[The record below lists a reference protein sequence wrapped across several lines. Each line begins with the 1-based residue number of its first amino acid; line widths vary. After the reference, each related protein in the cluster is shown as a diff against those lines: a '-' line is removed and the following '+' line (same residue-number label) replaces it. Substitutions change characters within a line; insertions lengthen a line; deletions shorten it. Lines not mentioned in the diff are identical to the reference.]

1 MRETKCPSAD
11 SPREHAASYDQTSDD
26 RIAVLT
32 KSRTTTG
39 RRMTRE
45 VLLQLLE
52 GIQRGETSPAAAL
65 TQIAKLPYEDTGFA
79 KIDHH
84 RSLRL
89 GLPEVIY
96 AEGKPPEQVAEIFAR
111 MTESGGSVIAT
122 RAGNEVFEAVLK
134 KVPAAKYHAVARVIG
149 LRSASPANPLG
160 PVAVVCAGTSDLP
173 VAEEAAVTAEY
184 LGLEVARIV
193 DVGVA
198 GLHRILAQ
206 TDILA
211 RARAVIVCAGME
223 GALPSVV
230 GGLVAA
236 PVIAVPTS
244 IGYGAAFGGVAA
256 LLGMLNSC
264 SPNVCVVNID
274 NGFGAAYVAA
284 MTVRR

>member
-1 MRETKCPSAD
+1 
-11 SPREHAASYDQTSDD
+11 
-26 RIAVLT
+26 
-32 KSRTTTG
+32 
-39 RRMTRE
+39 MTRE
-45 VLLQLLE
+45 TLLQLLQQ
-52 GIQRGETSPAAAL
+52 IQRGDATPESAL
-65 TQIAKLPYEDTGFA
+65 AQIAKLPYEDTGFA

-96 AEGKPPEQVAEIFAR
+96 AAGKTPAQVAEIFAR
-111 MTESGGSVIAT
+111 MAAAGGSVIAT
-122 RAGNEVFEAVLK
+122 RASAEAFAAVREQ
-134 KVPAAKYHAVARVIG
+134 VPTVKYHAEARLLGLAAVSSTPPVGRIAVI
-149 LRSASPANPLG
+149 
-160 PVAVVCAGTSDLP
+160 CAGTSDLP
-173 VAEEAAVTAEY
+173 VAEEAAVSAEY
-184 LGLEVARIV
+184 LGVAVDRVV

-206 TDILA
+206 TEVLA
-211 RARAVIVCAGME
+211 RAQAVIVCAGME

-244 IGYGAAFGGVAA
+244 VGYGSAFGGLTA

-284 MTVRR
+284 MAVRR

>member
-1 MRETKCPSAD
+1 
-11 SPREHAASYDQTSDD
+11 
-26 RIAVLT
+26 
-32 KSRTTTG
+32 
-39 RRMTRE
+39 MTRE
-45 VLLQLLE
+45 ALLQLLE
-52 GIQRGETSPAAAL
+52 SIERGETSPADAL
-65 TQIAKLPYEDTGFA
+65 ARLARLPYEDAGFA

-96 AEGKPPEQVAEIFAR
+96 SAGKSPQQVAEIFSR
-111 MTESGGSVIAT
+111 MAHGNPGSSVIAT
-122 RAGNEVFEAVLK
+122 RAGADAFEAVRKL
-134 KVPAAKYHAVARVIG
+134 VPAAKYHPQARIIG
-149 LRSASPANPLG
+149 LASSAPAVG
-160 PVAVVCAGTSDLP
+160 RIAVVCAGTSDLP
-173 VAEEAAVTAEY
+173 VAEEAAVTAGY
-184 LGLEVARIV
+184 LGLEVDRLV

-198 GLHRILAQ
+198 GLHRILAH
-206 TDILA
+206 TDILS

-244 IGYGAAFGGVAA
+244 VGYGAAFGGVAA

-284 MTVRR
+284 MSVRS

>member
-1 MRETKCPSAD
+1 
-11 SPREHAASYDQTSDD
+11 
-26 RIAVLT
+26 
-32 KSRTTTG
+32 
-39 RRMTRE
+39 MTRDTILQMLEE
-45 VLLQLLE
+45 VRSGERSTAEALAQLV
-52 GIQRGETSPAAAL
+52 R
-65 TQIAKLPYEDTGFA
+65 LPFEDTGFA

-96 AEGKPPEQVAEIFAR
+96 AAGKTPQQVAGIFER
-111 MTESGGSVIAT
+111 MAAAGGDVLAT
-122 RAGNEVFEAVLK
+122 RASAEAYSAVQSIA
-134 KVPAAKYHAVARVIG
+134 PQASYHETARVIG
-149 LRSASPANPLG
+149 LRQQPQTKTAG
-160 PVAVVCAGTSDLP
+160 PIAVVCAGTSDLP
-173 VAEEAAVTAEY
+173 VAEEAAVVAEY
-184 LGLEVARIV
+184 LGLEVHRIV

-206 TDILA
+206 REILA
-211 RARAVIVCAGME
+211 QVRAVIVCAGME

-244 IGYGAAFGGVAA
+244 VGYGAAFGGIAA

-264 SPNVCVVNID
+264 SPNVSVVNID

-284 MTVRR
+284 MIVRSSTSSS

>member
-1 MRETKCPSAD
+1 MTRDAILQMLEDVRSGELSSAD
-11 SPREHAASYDQTSDD
+11 ALA
-26 RIAVLT
+26 
-32 KSRTTTG
+32 
-39 RRMTRE
+39 
-45 VLLQLLE
+45 QL
-52 GIQRGETSPAAAL
+52 
-65 TQIAKLPYEDTGFA
+65 AKLPYEDTGFA

-96 AEGKPPEQVAEIFAR
+96 AEGKTPQQVAGIFER
-111 MTESGGSVIAT
+111 MAAAGGDVLAT
-122 RAGNEVFEAVLK
+122 RATAEAY
-134 KVPAAKYHAVARVIG
+134 AAVNAVAPEARYHEIARVIG
-149 LRSASPANPLG
+149 LRKQGESKTAG
-160 PVAVVCAGTSDLP
+160 PIAVVCAGTSDLP
-173 VAEEAAVTAEY
+173 VAEEAAVVAEY
-184 LGLEVARIV
+184 LGLEVHRVV

-206 TDILA
+206 REVLSVA
-211 RARAVIVCAGME
+211 KVVIVCAGME

-244 IGYGAAFGGVAA
+244 VGYGASFGGIAA

-264 SPNVCVVNID
+264 SPNVSVVNID

-284 MTVRR
+284 MIVRSSERSPR

>member
-1 MRETKCPSAD
+1 
-11 SPREHAASYDQTSDD
+11 
-26 RIAVLT
+26 
-32 KSRTTTG
+32 
-39 RRMTRE
+39 MTRDTILQMLEE
-45 VLLQLLE
+45 VRSGELSTADALAQLV
-52 GIQRGETSPAAAL
+52 R
-65 TQIAKLPYEDTGFA
+65 LPFEDAGFA

-96 AEGKPPEQVAEIFAR
+96 AAGKTPQQVAGIFER
-111 MTESGGSVIAT
+111 MAAAGGDVLAT
-122 RAGNEVFEAVLK
+122 RANAEAYSAVQAIA
-134 KVPAAKYHAVARVIG
+134 PEASYHETARVIG
-149 LRSASPANPLG
+149 LRQQAQTKAMG
-160 PVAVVCAGTSDLP
+160 PIAVVCAGTSDLP
-173 VAEEAAVTAEY
+173 VAEEAAVVAEY
-184 LGLEVARIV
+184 LGLEVHRIV

-206 TDILA
+206 REILA
-211 RARAVIVCAGME
+211 QVRAVIVCAGME

-244 IGYGAAFGGVAA
+244 VGYGAAFGGIAA

-264 SPNVCVVNID
+264 SPNVSVVNID

-284 MTVRR
+284 MIVRSSDKADR

>member
-1 MRETKCPSAD
+1 
-11 SPREHAASYDQTSDD
+11 
-26 RIAVLT
+26 
-32 KSRTTTG
+32 
-39 RRMTRE
+39 MTRDSILRMLEE
-45 VLLQLLE
+45 VRTGQLS
-52 GIQRGETSPAAAL
+52 TADAL
-65 TQIAKLPYEDTGFA
+65 TQLAKLPYEDAGFA

-96 AEGKPPEQVAEIFAR
+96 AAGKTPEQVAEIFAR
-111 MTESGGSVIAT
+111 MAAAGGDVLAT
-122 RAGNEVFEAVLK
+122 RASAEVFAAVQAGAPL
-134 KVPAAKYHAVARVIG
+134 ARYHDVARVIG
-149 LRSASPANPLG
+149 LRQSATPAKTAG
-160 PVAVVCAGTSDLP
+160 PIAVVCAGTSDLP
-173 VAEEAAVTAEY
+173 VAEEAAVVAEY
-184 LGLEVARIV
+184 LGLEVHRIV

-206 TDILA
+206 REVLA
-211 RARAVIVCAGME
+211 EVRTVIVCAGME

-244 IGYGAAFGGVAA
+244 VGYGASFGGIAA

-264 SPNVCVVNID
+264 SPNVTVVNID

-284 MTVRR
+284 MIVRSGGAV

>member
-1 MRETKCPSAD
+1 
-11 SPREHAASYDQTSDD
+11 
-26 RIAVLT
+26 
-32 KSRTTTG
+32 
-39 RRMTRE
+39 MTRDS
-45 VLLQLLE
+45 LLE
-52 GIQRGETSPAAAL
+52 LLVQIQRGETSPATAFAQL
-65 TQIAKLPYEDTGFA
+65 AKLPYEDTGFA

-96 AEGKPPEQVAEIFAR
+96 AAGKSPHQVAEIFTR
-111 MTESGGSVIAT
+111 MAQTGSSVIAT
-122 RAGNEVFEAVLK
+122 RADADAFAAVK
-134 KVPAAKYHAVARVIG
+134 NQVPGAEYHQQARVIG
-149 LRSASPANPLG
+149 LHSTSSLRKAG
-160 PVAVVCAGTSDLP
+160 HIAVVCAGTSDLP

-184 LGLEVARIV
+184 LGLEVDRVV

-206 TDILA
+206 TDILGHA
-211 RARAVIVCAGME
+211 SAVIVCAGME

-244 IGYGAAFGGVAA
+244 IGYGTAFGGVAA

-284 MTVRR
+284 MMVRR

>member
-1 MRETKCPSAD
+1 
-11 SPREHAASYDQTSDD
+11 
-26 RIAVLT
+26 
-32 KSRTTTG
+32 
-39 RRMTRE
+39 MTRDAILQMLEE
-45 VLLQLLE
+45 V
-52 GIQRGETSPAAAL
+52 RSGELSTAEAL
-65 TQIAKLPYEDTGFA
+65 TRLAKLPYEDAGFA

-96 AEGKPPEQVAEIFAR
+96 AAGKTPAQVAGIFER
-111 MTESGGSVIAT
+111 MAAAGGDVIAT
-122 RAGNEVFEAVLK
+122 RASVEAY
-134 KVPAAKYHAVARVIG
+134 AAVQAIEPQANYHETARVIG
-149 LRSASPANPLG
+149 LRQQASVKSVG
-160 PVAVVCAGTSDLP
+160 PIAVVCAGTSDLP
-173 VAEEAAVTAEY
+173 VAEEAAVVAEY
-184 LGLEVARIV
+184 LGLEVHRVV

-206 TDILA
+206 REVLT
-211 RARAVIVCAGME
+211 RVRAVIVCAGME

-244 IGYGAAFGGVAA
+244 VGYGASFGGIAA

-264 SPNVCVVNID
+264 SPNVSVVNID

-284 MTVRR
+284 MIVRSGEKTTD

>member
-1 MRETKCPSAD
+1 MGPLVMRET
-11 SPREHAASYDQTSDD
+11 
-26 RIAVLT
+26 
-32 KSRTTTG
+32 
-39 RRMTRE
+39 
-45 VLLQLLE
+45 LLQLLE
-52 GIQRGETSPAAAL
+52 SIQRGETSPTSAL
-65 TQIAKLPYEDTGFA
+65 AQLSRLPYEDTGFA

-84 RSLRL
+84 RTLRL

-96 AEGKPPEQVAEIFAR
+96 AAGKTPQQVAEIFAR
-111 MTESGGSVIAT
+111 MTLGNPGGSVIAT
-122 RAGNEVFEAVLK
+122 RADMDAFDAVRKQL
-134 KVPAAKYHAVARVIG
+134 PAVKYHAEARIIG
-149 LRSASPANPLG
+149 LAPTSSNPAVG
-160 PVAVVCAGTSDLP
+160 RIAVVCAGTSDLP

-184 LGLEVARIV
+184 LGLEVDRIV

-198 GLHRILAQ
+198 GLQRILAQ
-206 TDILA
+206 TDILSC
-211 RARAVIVCAGME
+211 ARAVIVCAGME

-244 IGYGAAFGGVAA
+244 VGYGTAFGGVAA

-284 MTVRR
+284 MSVRS